1 MDTPRP
7 ASEKRKKEILDAAL
21 ECFAS
26 RGYAATTL
34 DDIRARSGASTG
46 SIYHLFAGKEEI
58 GGALYLEGLRA
69 WQAGFLDELR
79 AHATAEAGVRAIV
92 GYYLGWIAAQTKLAR
107 FILHTR
113 QAELSASIRDE
124 VRANNRAFFREIK
137 MHLEPQMGSGRVR
150 AMPLE
155 LFHAVVMGPCLEYAR
170 QWLGG
175 LTKVTP
181 AEAREHLADAAWA
194 AVRKPR

>member
-1 MDTPRP
+1 METPRP

-21 ECFAS
+21 ECFAQ

-69 WQAGFLDELR
+69 WQAGFRDELR
-79 AHATAEAGVRAIV
+79 AHATAEAGVRAVV
-92 GYYLGWIAAQTKLAR
+92 GYYLGWIAEQPKLAR

-113 QAELSASIRDE
+113 QAELSPSIRDE
-124 VRANNRAFFREIK
+124 VRALNRGFFREVK
-137 MHLEPQMGSGRVR
+137 TQLEPLMASGRVR

-155 LFHAVVMGPCLEYAR
+155 LFHSVVMGPCLEYAR

-175 LTKVTP
+175 ITKVTP
-181 AEAREHLADAAWA
+181 ADARPHLADAAWA
-194 AVRKPR
+194 AVKRPR

>member
-7 ASEKRKKEILDAAL
+7 ASEKRKKEILEAAL
-21 ECFAS
+21 DCFAQ

-69 WQAGFLDELR
+69 WQDGFRDELR

-92 GYYLGWIAAQTKLAR
+92 GYYLGWIAAQPKLAR

-113 QAELSASIRDE
+113 QAELSPSIRDE
-124 VRANNRAFFREIK
+124 VRALNRAFFREVK
-137 MHLEPQMGSGRVR
+137 EHLEPQVASGRVR
-150 AMPLE
+150 NMPLE
-155 LFHAVVMGPCLEYAR
+155 LFHAVVIGPCLEYAR

-175 LTKVTP
+175 LTKVAP

-194 AVRKPR
+194 AVRRPR